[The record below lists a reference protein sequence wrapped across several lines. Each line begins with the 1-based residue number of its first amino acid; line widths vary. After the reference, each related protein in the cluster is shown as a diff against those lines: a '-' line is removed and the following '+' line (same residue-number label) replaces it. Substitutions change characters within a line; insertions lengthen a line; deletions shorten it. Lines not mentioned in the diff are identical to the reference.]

1 MSGSLAGEQITRQCL
16 HRSPPAQQPL
26 PVPILRRLATQQE
39 RTAHYQPAALR
50 SKQQLQICR
59 AATLSFDSKVFHPE
73 LVQFPGSEENIYVGG
88 RDKFSHLP
96 KAFEGIKQIGFIG
109 WGSQAPAQAQN
120 LRDSLQ
126 AAGSDIKV
134 AVGLRENSSSR
145 EEARQ
150 CGFKEQDGTL
160 DEIYNV
166 ITASDFVILLISD
179 GAQVGTCSFS
189 SYVSALT
196 QHSLQSDC
204 FCSKTW

>member
-1 MSGSLAGEQITRQCL
+1 MSSTRLLGSASIRLSHSRSLLHSHLNCADLLSSWSAQRHSQSRRRPSAGSSC
-16 HRSPPAQQPL
+16 SY
-26 PVPILRRLATQQE
+26 V
-39 RTAHYQPAALR
+39 
-50 SKQQLQICR
+50 R
-59 AATLSFDSKVFHPE
+59 AAILSFDSKVFQPE

-96 KAFEGIKQIGFIG
+96 KAFEGIKQVGFIG

-126 AAGSDIKV
+126 AVGSDIKV
-134 AVGLRENSSSR
+134 AIGLRENSSSR

-179 GAQVGTCSFS
+179 GAQVQHQPRL
-189 SYVSALT
+189 SARHFQT
-196 QHSLQSDC
+196 
-204 FCSKTW
+204 SKLSCCPA